1 MAARPGIGSH
11 ENQPPSPP
19 PNRTKGHPVTG
30 RVLSRLLFAF
40 GLALLAGA
48 ALIELSAHRLEGV
61 LQRRAE
67 VSLAQKAHLA
77 VLQIPPSESGSL
89 AIAVRRVA
97 QETGAATSVFGAD
110 GRLLS
115 ASPLPPQESSTANSG
130 IPGEVA
136 AALAHPEATAVEER
150 NGYVYV
156 AVAADSGGPGG
167 REALRMAEP
176 LSVIAAPVRAFS
188 RDLLASLVV
197 SMLIGAVLAAIMA
210 WRSARRLNR
219 IVVFAQR
226 VANGD
231 LSARVEE
238 ADLDEY
244 SAVARAL
251 DTTAS
256 RLEQSFQALESSR
269 SELTALLNSMQEAVI
284 AVDAAGR
291 VSWCNAVLRKI
302 ALTPIQEGR
311 ALVNSVRDPEVLTAV
326 STALQ
331 QGSDGRARSTS
342 LAPGRVFEVNAA
354 PMPGGGAV
362 AVLHDISEIERSEA
376 SRRDFIANVSHELR
390 TPLTCVM
397 GYVETLLDSGEI
409 IGQAREFLQIILK
422 NAGRMSRLTEDLL
435 ALAGVESGD
444 YKVQLRPIPASRIVE
459 DAVTSLA
466 GLVLDSNLILE
477 IGEKTDQPV
486 MADPDAL
493 DQVFGNL
500 VENAIKYGKTG
511 MRIRA
516 GARCLESCV
525 EFYVQDFG
533 SGIAFEHLDR
543 IFERFYRVD
552 KARSRESGGTG
563 LGLAI
568 AKQVVH
574 LHGGDIRC
582 ESELGSGATFL
593 FRLPRCLP
601 PSQPATDGERPTAP
615 AKAEEERSE
624 GALASRPADR

>member
-1 MAARPGIGSH
+1 M
-11 ENQPPSPP
+11 
-19 PNRTKGHPVTG
+19 TG
-30 RVLSRLLFAF
+30 RALSRLLFAF

-48 ALIELSAHRLEGV
+48 ALIELSARGLQEM

-67 VSLAQKAHLA
+67 VSLAEKARLA
-77 VLQIPPSESGSL
+77 AFQIPAAGSGSL
-89 AIAVRRVA
+89 APALQRLA
-97 QETGAATSVFGAD
+97 KEAGAEITVFGAD
-110 GRLLS
+110 GRLLG
-115 ASPLPPQESSTANSG
+115 ASSPPPQESSGASSG
-130 IPGEVA
+130 IPSEVA
-136 AALAHPEATAVEER
+136 AALAHPEAAAVEER
-150 NGYVYV
+150 NGFVYV
-156 AVAADSGGPGG
+156 AAAADSGAPGG
-167 REALRMAEP
+167 REVLRMEEP
-176 LSVIAAPVRAFS
+176 LAVITAPLRTFS
-188 RDLLASLVV
+188 RDLLGSLAV
-197 SMLIGAVLAAIMA
+197 SMLIAAFLAALVTQH
-210 WRSARRLNR
+210 SARRLSR

-226 VANGD
+226 VATGD

-238 ADLDEY
+238 SDLDEY
-244 SAVARAL
+244 SAVAQAL

-256 RLEQSFQALESSR
+256 RLERSFQALESSR

-284 AVDAAGR
+284 AVDPEGR

-311 ALVNSVRDPEVLTAV
+311 ALVNSVRDPDVLAAV
-326 STALQ
+326 STALRK
-331 QGSDGRARSTS
+331 GADGRARSTT

-376 SRRDFIANVSHELR
+376 SRRDFVANVSHELR
-390 TPLTCVM
+390 TPLTCVI
-397 GYVETLLDSGEI
+397 GYVETLLDNGDMTD
-409 IGQAREFLQIILK
+409 QAREFLQIILK
-422 NAGRMSRLTEDLL
+422 NASRMSRLTEDLL

-444 YKVQLRPIPASRIVE
+444 YKLQLRPVLASRIVE

-466 GLVLDSNLILE
+466 GLVLDSNLVIE
-477 IGEKTDQPV
+477 IGEKTDQAV

-511 MRIRA
+511 GRIRA
-516 GARCLESCV
+516 GSRALEGCV

-568 AKQVVH
+568 AKQIVL
-574 LHGGDIRC
+574 LHGGEIRC

-593 FRLPRCLP
+593 FRLPSRLP
-601 PSQPATDGERPTAP
+601 LPLSTMAGERPSPTTAGWETG
-615 AKAEEERSE
+615 AGARASQSAET
-624 GALASRPADR
+624 